1 MRIALITD
9 THWGARNDSQVFLDM
24 MVKFYDDVFFPELE
38 KQNIKT
44 IIHLGDIVDRRKMI
58 SYVTLNR
65 FRNVFMNRCVCD
77 GIDLHVLIG
86 NHDIPYRNSNEIN
99 AMDEL
104 FGYYYAEDGVKWY
117 KHPRD
122 ITFDNLT
129 ITMMPWIHS
138 MNYADCMEH
147 IANTD
152 SRVLFGHLDLSGFV
166 MHQGVVQHHGM
177 DTKPFEKFE
186 LVCSGHFH
194 HKSRKGNIQYLGNP
208 FELTWS
214 DFNDARGFHIFDT
227 ETLELEFI
235 QNPYRMFYKVFYDDA
250 DKTMDEVV
258 DKDFSNYENAYIKV
272 IVQNK
277 SNPYWFDMML
287 DNLYKC
293 NPANVT
299 IVDDNKNL
307 GDIDDED
314 IVNEAEDTLTI
325 MRKYVGSSNLNV
337 DENQL
342 NTLLTSLYNE
352 SQSLDIE

>member
-1 MRIALITD
+1 MKIALITD

-24 MVKFYDDVFFPELE
+24 MEKFYNNVFFPELE

-65 FRNVFMNRCVCD
+65 FRNVFVNRCVTD
-77 GIDLHVLIG
+77 GIDLHVLVG

-99 AMDEL
+99 AMSEL
-104 FGYYYAEDGVKWY
+104 FGSYAEDGVSFY
-117 KHPRD
+117 SEPTD
-122 ITFDNLT
+122 VTFDNLKL
-129 ITMMPWIHS
+129 TMMPWIHN
-138 MNYADCMEH
+138 MNYADCIEH
-147 IANTD
+147 IDNTNA
-152 SRVLFGHLDLSGFV
+152 RVLFGHLDLSGFV

-194 HKSRKGNIQYLGNP
+194 HKSRKNNIQYLGNP
-208 FELTWS
+208 FELNWG
-214 DFNDARGFHIFDT
+214 DFNDARGFHLFDT
-227 ETLELEFI
+227 ETLELQFI
-235 QNPYRMFYKVFYDDA
+235 QNPYRMFYKVFYDDS

-258 DKDFSNYENAYIKV
+258 NQDFTNYENTYVKV

-287 DNLYKC
+287 DKLYKS
-293 NPANVT
+293 NPANVS

-307 GDIDDED
+307 GEMDDEE

-337 DENQL
+337 DAVQL

-352 SQSLDIE
+352 SQALDIE